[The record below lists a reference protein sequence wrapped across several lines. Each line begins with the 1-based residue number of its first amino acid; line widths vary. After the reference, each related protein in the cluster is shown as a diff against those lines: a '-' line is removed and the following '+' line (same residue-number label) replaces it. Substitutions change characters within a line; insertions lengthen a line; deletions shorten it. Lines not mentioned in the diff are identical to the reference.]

1 MDTINLDHLIVDATD
16 YLCAQAY
23 STQYHNRI
31 LHHWKIM
38 SDWFAAH
45 PSYSN
50 FDDQSLKDFFID
62 RLGISKLREATIEE
76 QKFTIRASRML
87 LSYSQDQV
95 AIFFRTS
102 LFLVN
107 SSVQNWFEKKNNWSI

>member
-1 MDTINLDHLIVDATD
+1 
-16 YLCAQAY
+16 
-23 STQYHNRI
+23 
-31 LHHWKIM
+31 M

-87 LSYSQDQV
+87 LSYSQDGEFEALNPEYQADHSPDVWNIPFVDKFLNLQV
-95 AIFFRTS
+95 ERRRARATIKKKKYS
-102 LFLVN
+102 LIKFDAFLKIV
-107 SSVQNWFEKKNNWSI
+107 I